1 LSQVVALADVFDVPP
16 SWFLDREEKRLLLDE
31 EAVEALRN
39 ETAGAIL
46 REIIRLS
53 ERDRRI
59 VLGIVRQFQGQ

>member
-1 LSQVVALADVFDVPP
+1 VALADVFDVPP